1 MLGGCSSGISE
12 SDLIQLEYEQNIEDQ
27 YEPTEE
33 QLRDEAD
40 AAYEEYLAENSR
52 WTCFYDPT
60 MNENWHDDVLCTN
73 ISSSLRP
80 LLLLDDPFIEYE
92 EIMRAA
98 AEHESSLNR

>member
-60 MNENWHDDVLCTN
+60 MNENWHDDVLCRN
-73 ISSSLRP
+73 GSSSERP
-80 LLLLDDPFIEYE
+80 LLLLDDPFIEY
-92 EIMRAA
+92 
-98 AEHESSLNR
+98 